1 VQNLREI
8 IERELTLHRAYL
20 RVKLSGHRMPE
31 DLPPTPAIALSV
43 SRPVTARERR
53 LPPARRLVT
62 QTEIS
67 RQMRQN
73 NQDLFDK
80 FKALQES
87 GLKISIIA
95 Q

>member
-1 VQNLREI
+1 LVQNLRET

-20 RVKLSGHRMPE
+20 RVKLGGRRMPE
-31 DLPPTPAIALSV
+31 DLPPTPAIALPV
-43 SRPVTARERR
+43 SRPVTPRERR
-53 LPPARRLVT
+53 LPPARGLAT

-95 Q
+95 